1 MQDPIHDYND
11 NSLERNTALLSMLK
25 NIVIMEDNL
34 SELTRKVDVLDKKV
48 EYTYEN
54 LEGNIMK
61 RV

>member
-1 MQDPIHDYND
+1 MQDPIQDYND

-48 EYTYEN
+48 EYTY
-54 LEGNIMK
+54 
-61 RV
+61 